1 MAIVKREN
9 GSITLEAAMII
20 PLFLTL
26 ILLLTS
32 FVKITIA
39 EMALKESVSETAQ
52 TVAHYSYLTLTVQ
65 NVIDQKKDAFID
77 SIADG
82 AANKAG
88 NNIIAQELMSKLA
101 ESAKGAIPSSSKLLE
116 AVDESVYKEVVT
128 EKYKQK
134 VGSSSFY
141 NANGIKIVGANVPVS
156 TDKDGA
162 MAKVEAEV
170 ELNLVIPFFEKTVK
184 IKKKATE
191 RGWVGN

>member
-1 MAIVKREN
+1 MSILKKEN

-20 PLFLTL
+20 PLFLAL

-52 TVAHYSYLTLTVQ
+52 TVAHYSYLTLTAV
-65 NVIDQKKDAFID
+65 NAIDQATDGFID
-77 SIADG
+77 SLGEG
-82 AANKAG
+82 AASRAG
-88 NNIIAQELMSKLA
+88 NSEIAKVLMSKFA
-101 ESAKGAIPSSSKLLE
+101 DKAKGAIPSSGKLLE
-116 AVDESVYKEVVT
+116 SVDQSVYKEVVT

-134 VGSSSFY
+134 VGSSGFY
-141 NANGIKIVGANVPVS
+141 NADGIKIVSSSVPTS
-156 TDKDGA
+156 TDSA

-170 ELNLVIPFFEKTVK
+170 ELNLVIPFFEKTIK
-184 IKKKATE
+184 IKKKALE